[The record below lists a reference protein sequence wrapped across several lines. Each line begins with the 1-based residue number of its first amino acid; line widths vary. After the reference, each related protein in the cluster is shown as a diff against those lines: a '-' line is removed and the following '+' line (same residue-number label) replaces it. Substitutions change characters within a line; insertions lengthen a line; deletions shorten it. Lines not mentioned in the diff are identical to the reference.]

1 MFPPASAS
9 SFSSSEAS
17 ISTKVQPETESLSK
31 SASILQLIEGQH
43 PGHPTSFQDQ
53 TSVTRISDSIPPTSQ
68 IELEPTLL
76 DERHINAVSPSAI
89 FSIAINESTLADMD
103 AKYAENHPQKSIPDL
118 EFNLWELLSIAT
130 AAMNSP
136 CTMIKLLG
144 FGMFNK
150 AYLLTFS
157 NGKEAVARLPYT
169 ELRTRYRLQSE
180 VGAMKYAA
188 AKLPNEW
195 KSLVPAVFAWDSDPQ
210 NPVGKPYLLMEKM
223 SGATL
228 ASQVSTSLSKEKK
241 LSIAKQL
248 ARFTSALYE
257 LGSNFT
263 QIGGVY
269 CKNDDFEVGPLIRNW
284 SDDARQRPEFD
295 NGPWKSTRD
304 FMAAQFQQLFRVW
317 MDYYAP
323 QVNAKNFFRRTN
335 VDEVIRFIK
344 QAVSLIPKFDPRVL
358 TGDPDADNRRG
369 FVHTDLS
376 EGNIL
381 IDPISAKLVGI
392 IDWEAAGVLSE
403 PFAVRIP
410 SWLHSPTVY
419 NATTPLDQLDERY
432 RELFI
437 ELTDLRETYCVERIS
452 IDGPD
457 YYQALVSYD
466 DLYKLEECLEVYLF
480 DPEALEEQRKW
491 IVEKMKRR

>member
-1 MFPPASAS
+1 MVPPASAS
-9 SFSSSEAS
+9 SFPSSET
-17 ISTKVQPETESLSK
+17 ISTNVQPETESWSK
-31 SASILQLIEGQH
+31 SASILQRIEEEQR
-43 PGHPTSFQDQ
+43 GHPTSYQDQ
-53 TSVTRISDSIPPTSQ
+53 TSAAGASHSIPSTSQ
-68 IELEPTLL
+68 IQLEPTPL
-76 DERHINAVSPSAI
+76 DECHINAVPPSAI
-89 FSIAINESTLADMD
+89 FSIAINEISLADMD
-103 AKYAENHPQKSIPDL
+103 AKYAESHPQKSIPDL
-118 EFNLWELLSIAT
+118 EFNLRELLSIAT

-136 CTMIKLLG
+136 CTMIELLG

-157 NGKEAVARLPYT
+157 NGKEAVARLPCT
-169 ELRTRYRLQSE
+169 KLRTQYRLQSE

-188 AKLPNEW
+188 ANLPNEW

-223 SGATL
+223 GGATL

-248 ARFTSALYE
+248 ARFTSALYA

-284 SDDARQRPEFD
+284 SDHARQRPEVD
-295 NGPWKSTRD
+295 NGPWKSTGD
-304 FMAAQFQQLFRVW
+304 FMAAQFQQLLRVW
-317 MDYYAP
+317 MDYYVP

-344 QAVSLIPKFDPRVL
+344 QAASLIPKFDPRVL

-410 SWLHSPTVY
+410 SWFRGPTVY

-437 ELTDLRETYCVERIS
+437 ELTDLRETYCLERIC
-452 IDGPD
+452 IDGPEYD
-457 YYQALVSYD
+457 EALVSYD
-466 DLYKLEECLEVYLF
+466 DLYKLEECLDVYLF
-480 DPEALEEQRKW
+480 DPEDLEEQRKW
-491 IVEKMKRR
+491 IAEKIKRR